1 MVMSPAELGTK
12 NNHAGEGQQQFSR
25 PEPTRLLSFSSR
37 THTLYLSLS
46 LTVVSSQSQRAETR
60 ELKKNS
66 VALVR
71 KRTIP
76 TERPPLSAK

>member
-1 MVMSPAELGTK
+1 MKTVEMSILKRISVRPCIQYETQSAIQVHALEERRRDYK
-12 NNHAGEGQQQFSR
+12 NKWHDHILR
-25 PEPTRLLSFSSR
+25 MDSSR
-37 THTLYLSLS
+37 STT
-46 LTVVSSQSQRAETR
+46 
-60 ELKKNS
+60 LKKNS

>member
-1 MVMSPAELGTK
+1 MWFYCSASGNFWLCDLHVVATGLVCLLVLSALSAL
-12 NNHAGEGQQQFSR
+12 AGEGK
-25 PEPTRLLSFSSR
+25 
-37 THTLYLSLS
+37 
-46 LTVVSSQSQRAETR
+46 
-60 ELKKNS
+60 KKNS